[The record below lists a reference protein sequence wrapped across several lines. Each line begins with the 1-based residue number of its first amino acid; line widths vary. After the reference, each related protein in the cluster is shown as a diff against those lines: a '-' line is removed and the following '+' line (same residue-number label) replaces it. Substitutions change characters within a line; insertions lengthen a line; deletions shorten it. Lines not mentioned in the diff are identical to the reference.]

1 MSIIIDPS
9 GDELIALSHSAA
21 WAGARVLEIGCGEG
35 RLTLRLASFG
45 PSRIDAFDPD
55 PARVRLARH
64 SLPSKYRRMIHYS
77 LGRAERIRHPN
88 GVFDVAIFS
97 WAL

>member
-1 MSIIIDPS
+1 MPFIIDPA
-9 GDELIALSHSAA
+9 EYEIRMLK
-21 WAGARVLEIGCGEG
+21 WATPWRGAHILEIGCGEG
-35 RLTLRLASFG
+35 RLTLRLASLG

-55 PARVRLARH
+55 PARVRAARRT
-64 SLPSKYRRMIHYS
+64 LPTQHRDLIHYNV
-77 LGRAERIRHPN
+77 GQAERIKHRD